1 MKKRLRKKVRREWE
15 WYAVKV
21 LYECIISG
29 DPAPETIDRNYSNAE
44 KTFEESILL
53 IKASSF
59 DQAYDLAEK
68 EVKQREID
76 YLNPYDEKVVWKF
89 VESIDCF
96 HLFDRKLQ
104 SGTELYSRLF
114 HVPKGITNEQVI
126 SQYYPETITE
136 ELIDKNFI
144 LRDKDF
150 NARPNSD

>member
-1 MKKRLRKKVRREWE
+1 MRKRLRKKMSKDWE

-29 DPAPETIDRNYSNAE
+29 DPASETLDRNYSNTE

-68 EVKQREID
+68 EAKQHEID

-96 HLFDRKLQ
+96 QMFDRKLQ
-104 SGTELYSRLF
+104 IGTELYSRLL

-126 SQYYPETITE
+126 AQYYPETVVE
-136 ELIDKNFI
+136 ELVDKNFI
-144 LRDKDF
+144 LRNKDF
-150 NARPNSD
+150 NARPNFD